1 MDFFEDLFKGRHLR
15 QDDRYHDLHPQG
27 KDLIRSGITHILRSK
42 AVLFSLVIGLVFI
55 IAIFLGLFLLILPL
69 VYKLFS
75 YINQNGIKA
84 IYDLIGAFIFRLWE
98 GGGKG

>member
-1 MDFFEDLFKGRHLR
+1 MDFFENMFKGKHLSKY
-15 QDDRYHDLHPQG
+15 DRYHHMPYQG

-42 AVLFSLVIGLVFI
+42 AVLLSLVIGLVFI
-55 IAIFLGLFLLILPL
+55 FAIFIGLFLLVLPL

-75 YINQNGIKA
+75 YINQNGIKG
-84 IYDLIGAFIFRLWE
+84 IYDLIGAFIFKLWE